1 METERLRSELVAAR
15 ETQILPD
22 LAALDEMESRLHS
35 LAGSLR
41 AREREVASLNG
52 TVEAQVMERVALAE
66 ELRGAREEAAKT
78 AAKLEKER
86 ELRRR
91 APRGS
96 QNAGNGGGKDRP
108 MTKSMSRAFKTLR
121 Y

>member
-1 METERLRSELVAAR
+1 MIGFAGYRHGRRIPIDPLDGTAKERFIGHFPRGLDVY
-15 ETQILPD
+15 LP
-22 LAALDEMESRLHS
+22 L
-35 LAGSLR
+35 
-41 AREREVASLNG
+41 
-52 TVEAQVMERVALAE
+52 EAQVMERRALAE
-66 ELRGAREEAAKT
+66 ELRGARDREAKL
-78 AAKLEKER
+78 AAALEKER

-96 QNAGNGGGKDRP
+96 QNAGTNAGGKDRP